1 MRDLIETALRGHD
14 GDYCEIRV
22 EESASTSIM
31 YRGKELEDIGATTG
45 IGGNV
50 RAAVKGG
57 WGFVSFNDLDDL
69 DEKVS
74 LAVRQARLAAQTET
88 RLAEVEPVVGVAGA
102 EVESDAADIS
112 LADKKAIMDE
122 YVDAAW
128 SVSDKIQ
135 TSQIYYSDAHKKK
148 YFANSDGTYTEQDR
162 MYVRTG
168 GVVIARDNGEVQQG
182 RTSRASTSDF
192 NIVRGLHGEFEKAA
206 KSAVSLLD
214 AEPAKSGEFTVVLD
228 PTIASVFIH
237 EAFGHLSEA
246 DHVYENPKLR
256 DLLVLGDEIASPI
269 LTVAD
274 SAAEASLSGS
284 YEYDDEGTPSR
295 KNYLIQ
301 EGRLVGRLHSRET
314 AGNMDEPPT
323 GNARAITYRF
333 PPIVRMTNTSI
344 EAGDT
349 TFDDLLGDVAD
360 GVYVVNWLGGQTAME
375 MFTFRAMEA
384 YAIRN
389 GRLAEP
395 LRGVTLTGNV
405 FETLKNIDAVAD
417 DFMWDPGGGG
427 CGKGGQAPLAV
438 GAGSPHI
445 RVAKCVI
452 GGV

>member
-1 MRDLIETALRGHD
+1 MREMIENALRGH
-14 GDYCEIRV
+14 GADYCEIRI
-22 EESASTSIM
+22 EDSASSSIQ
-31 YRGKELEDIGATTG
+31 YRGKELEDIGTTTG

-57 WGFVSFNDLDDL
+57 WGFVSFNDLDGL
-69 DEKVS
+69 DDKVS
-74 LAVRQARLAAQTET
+74 LAIRQARLAAQEET
-88 RLAEVEPVVGVAGA
+88 RLAEVEPVEGVAA
-102 EVESDAADIS
+102 TEIASDAADVPLS
-112 LADKKAIMDE
+112 DKKKIIDE
-122 YVDAAW
+122 YVEAAW

-135 TSQIYYSDAHKKK
+135 TSQIYYSDAHRRK
-148 YFANSDGTYTEQDR
+148 YFANSEGTYTEQDR
-162 MYVRTG
+162 MFVRTG

-182 RTSRASTSDF
+182 RTSRASTNDF
-192 NIVRGLHGEFEKAA
+192 DSVRDLHGDFEKAA
-206 KSAVSLLD
+206 KGAVALLD

-228 PTIASVFIH
+228 PAIASVFIH

-274 SAAEASLSGS
+274 SAAEPALSGS
-284 YEYDDEGTPSR
+284 YKYDDEGTPAR

-314 AGNMDEPPT
+314 AGNMNESPT

-333 PPIVRMTNTSI
+333 PPIVRMTNTFI
-344 EAGDT
+344 EAGDV
-349 TFDDLLGDVAD
+349 TFQDLLADVDD

-389 GRLAEP
+389 GRLEEP

-417 DFMWDPGGGG
+417 DFTWDPGGGG

-438 GAGSPHI
+438 GNASPHI
-445 RVAKCVI
+445 RVSKCVI

>member
-1 MRDLIETALRGHD
+1 MRDVIETALRNHGA
-14 GDYCEIRV
+14 DYCEIRI
-22 EESASTSIM
+22 EESVSSSIQ
-31 YRGKELEDIGATTG
+31 YRGKELEDIGTTTG
-45 IGGNV
+45 VGGNV

-69 DEKVS
+69 DQKLS
-74 LAVRQARLAAQTET
+74 LAVRQARLAAQDET
-88 RLAEVEPVVGVAGA
+88 RLAEIEPVVGLEATDIA
-102 EVESDAADIS
+102 SDAADVS
-112 LADKKAIMDE
+112 LSDKKKIIDE

-135 TSQIYYSDAHKKK
+135 TTQIYYSDAHRKK
-148 YFANSDGTYTEQDR
+148 YFANSEGTYTEQDR
-162 MYVRTG
+162 MFVRTG
-168 GVVIARDNGEVQQG
+168 GIVTARDNGEVQQG

-192 NIVRGLHGEFEKAA
+192 NTVRNLHAEFEKAA
-206 KSAVSLLD
+206 RSAVSLLD
-214 AEPAKSGEFTVVLD
+214 AEPAKSGEFMVVLD
-228 PTIASVFIH
+228 PAIASVFIH

-274 SAAEASLSGS
+274 SAAEPALSGS
-284 YEYDDEGTPSR
+284 YKYDDEGTPAR
-295 KNYLIQ
+295 KNYLIR

-314 AGNMDEPPT
+314 AGNMNEPPT

-333 PPIVRMTNTSI
+333 PPIVRMTNTFI
-344 EAGDT
+344 EAGEV
-349 TFDDLLGDVAD
+349 TFQDLLADVD
-360 GVYVVNWLGGQTAME
+360 NGVYVVNWLGGQTAME

-384 YAIRN
+384 FVIRN
-389 GRLAEP
+389 GRLEEP

-417 DFMWDPGGGG
+417 DFTWDPGGGG
-427 CGKGGQAPLAV
+427 CGKGGQSPLAV
-438 GAGSPHI
+438 GNGSPHI
-445 RVAKCVI
+445 RVTKCVI

>member
-1 MRDLIETALRGHD
+1 MRDVIETALRNHGA
-14 GDYCEIRV
+14 DYCEIRI
-22 EESASTSIM
+22 EESVSSSIQ
-31 YRGKELEDIGATTG
+31 YRGKELEDIGTTTG
-45 IGGNV
+45 VGGNV

-69 DEKVS
+69 DQKLS
-74 LAVRQARLAAQTET
+74 LAVRQARLAAQDET
-88 RLAEVEPVVGVAGA
+88 RLAEIEPVVGLEATDIA
-102 EVESDAADIS
+102 SDAADVS
-112 LADKKAIMDE
+112 LSDKKKIIDE

-135 TSQIYYSDAHKKK
+135 TTQIYYSDAHRKK
-148 YFANSDGTYTEQDR
+148 YFGNSEGTYTEQDR
-162 MYVRTG
+162 MFVRTG
-168 GVVIARDNGEVQQG
+168 GIVTARDNGEVQQG

-192 NIVRGLHGEFEKAA
+192 NTVRKLHAEFEKAA
-206 KSAVSLLD
+206 RSAVSLLD
-214 AEPAKSGEFTVVLD
+214 AEPAKSGEFMVVLD
-228 PTIASVFIH
+228 PAIASVFIH

-274 SAAEASLSGS
+274 SAAEPALSGS
-284 YEYDDEGTPSR
+284 YKYDDEGTPAR
-295 KNYLIQ
+295 KSYLIR

-314 AGNMDEPPT
+314 AGNMNEPPT

-333 PPIVRMTNTSI
+333 PPIVRMTNTFI
-344 EAGDT
+344 EAGEV
-349 TFDDLLGDVAD
+349 TFQDLLADVD
-360 GVYVVNWLGGQTAME
+360 NGVYVVNWLGGQTAME

-384 YAIRN
+384 FVIRN
-389 GRLAEP
+389 GRLEEP

-417 DFMWDPGGGG
+417 DFTWDPGGGG
-427 CGKGGQAPLAV
+427 CGKGGQSPLAV
-438 GAGSPHI
+438 GNGSPHI
-445 RVAKCVI
+445 RVTKCVI

>member
-50 RAAVKGG
+50 RAVVKGG

-206 KSAVSLLD
+206 QSAVSLLD

-284 YEYDDEGTPSR
+284 YKYDDEGTPSR

-301 EGRLVGRLHSRET
+301 DGRLVGRLHSRET

-344 EAGDT
+344 EAGET
-349 TFDDLLGDVAD
+349 SFEDLLGDVAD
-360 GVYVVNWLGGQTAME
+360 GGSLVTRLGGQ
-375 MFTFRAMEA
+375 
-384 YAIRN
+384 
-389 GRLAEP
+389 
-395 LRGVTLTGNV
+395 
-405 FETLKNIDAVAD
+405 
-417 DFMWDPGGGG
+417 
-427 CGKGGQAPLAV
+427 
-438 GAGSPHI
+438 
-445 RVAKCVI
+445 
-452 GGV
+452 